1 MHLHAVKTERSSLSH
16 ITNQDKNASNKTDVK
31 KKKKKSDFSILKRK
45 KNLHLHSQTPL

>member
-1 MHLHAVKTERSSLSH
+1 MNTDPNSLLG
-16 ITNQDKNASNKTDVK
+16 ITNQDKNGSNKTDDK